1 MPVIKQNYVGI
12 GPKLPLAYDKKHGP
26 YGLIVDPR
34 EEIKQNLLNIV
45 LTNPG
50 ERVMD
55 SNFGVGIKG
64 FLFENFTIEVIS
76 KIKQRVYNQVAKY
89 LPSVV
94 VNNIDIGFDE
104 GKNLLNI
111 RLVFFIP
118 VLGIVDN
125 LNINVE
131 DTTVSL

>member
-12 GPKLPLAYDKKHGP
+12 GPKLPLTYDKKHGP

-34 EEIKQNLLNIV
+34 EEIKQNLLNII

-64 FLFENFTIEVIS
+64 FLFENFTSDIVS
-76 KIKQRVYNQVAKY
+76 RIKERVYNQVAKY
-89 LPSVV
+89 LPTVI

-104 GKNLLNI
+104 EQNLLNLK
-111 RLVFFIP
+111 LVFFIP
-118 VLGIVDN
+118 ALATVDD
-125 LNINVE
+125 LNISVE
-131 DTTVSL
+131 DTSVSL

>member
-1 MPVIKQNYVGI
+1 MPIIKQNYVGI

-34 EEIKQNLLNIV
+34 EEIKQNLLNII

-55 SNFGVGIKG
+55 SSFGVGIKA
-64 FLFENFTIEVIS
+64 FLFENFTSDVVS
-76 KIKQRVYNQVAKY
+76 KIKERVYNQVAKY
-89 LPSVV
+89 LPTVI

>member
-1 MPVIKQNYVGI
+1 MTVIKKNYVGI

-26 YGLIVDPR
+26 YGLIADPR
-34 EEIKQNLLNIV
+34 EEIKQNLLNII

-55 SNFGVGIKG
+55 SNFGVGIKA
-64 FLFENFTIEVIS
+64 FLFENFTSEVVS
-76 KIKQRVYNQVAKY
+76 KIKERVYNQVAKY

-94 VNNIDIGFDE
+94 VNNVDVGFDE
-104 GKNLLNI
+104 VQNILNV

-118 VLGIVDN
+118 ALGTVDN